1 MPFRLCDTP
10 LFRGIPESEIE
21 PLLRRLGAVRRQYQK
36 GETILPEGAP
46 AGGIGLVLSGLAV
59 IQSVD
64 IWGNGS
70 ILGSAGPGGV
80 FADAYAC
87 LPGEPLA
94 VTVQAARPAQV
105 LLVPLGP
112 VLSGAPGACPHQVT
126 LLRNLLA
133 VCAGK
138 SLQLSRRMTHTAPR
152 PSAGGCSP
160 ICPSARVAAAGRPFP
175 SLRPPA
181 AGGLPERGPQRPV
194 RRAFQNA
201 AGRADPLPEKPVHA
215 AGPGGRVMQLPGAEM
230 LFQTSDRSAGLHSFG
245 CRSLSQKREPFPRR
259 KFCAVGERLPFLD
272 SAGGQPA
279 QCATASRRNRAQPGT
294 ARS

>member
-1 MPFRLCDTP
+1 M
-10 LFRGIPESEIE
+10 
-21 PLLRRLGAVRRQYQK
+21 
-36 GETILPEGAP
+36 P

-126 LLRNLLA
+126 LLRNLAGGLRRQKPAA
-133 VCAGK
+133 VPPDD
-138 SLQLSRRMTHTAPR
+138 HTAPKTIR
-152 PSAGGCSP
+152 GRLLSYLSEC
-160 ICPSARVAAAGRPFP
+160 ARAAAAGRPFP
-175 SLRPPA
+175 SP
-181 AGGLPERGPQRPV
+181 
-194 RRAFQNA
+194 
-201 AGRADPLPEKPVHA
+201 
-215 AGPGGRVMQLPGAEM
+215 
-230 LFQTSDRSAGLHSFG
+230 T
-245 CRSLSQKREPFPRR
+245 
-259 KFCAVGERLPFLD
+259 
-272 SAGGQPA
+272 
-279 QCATASRRNRAQPGT
+279 TASSWRT
-294 ARS
+294 T

>member
-70 ILGSAGPGGV
+70 VLGSAGPGGV

-138 SLQLSRRMTHTAPR
+138 SLQLSRRMTHTAPKTIR
-152 PSAGGCSP
+152 GRLLSYLSECARRSGGPSFSIP
-160 ICPSARVAAAGRPFP
+160 YDRQQ
-175 SLRPPA
+175 L
-181 AGGLPERGPQRPV
+181 
-194 RRAFQNA
+194 
-201 AGRADPLPEKPVHA
+201 ADYLNV
-215 AGPGGRVMQLPGAEM
+215 
-230 LFQTSDRSAGLHSFG
+230 DRSALSGELSRMRRDRLIR
-245 CRSLSQKREPFPRR
+245 CRKNQFTLL
-259 KFCAVGERLPFLD
+259 V
-272 SAGGQPA
+272 PA
-279 QCATASRRNRAQPGT
+279 DG
-294 ARS
+294 